1 VEELKRKTATTAEP
15 SHPEAVLPGSTILIV
30 GSGPIVIGQA
40 CEFDYSGTQACR
52 VLKEDGYR
60 VVLVNSNPATI
71 MTDPEVAHRTYI
83 EPITPAVVAKILEK
97 EKVHALLPT
106 LGGQTALNVA
116 VALAEDGTLQRLG
129 VRLIGANLDAIK
141 KAEDRDLFRETM
153 REAGIPLPRS
163 HFAQTLDEA
172 RAFAEEIGYP
182 VIIRPSFT
190 LGGAGGGRAE
200 NPTEL
205 LHIAEE
211 ALRLSPAHT
220 TLIEEDLTGWK
231 EIELEVMRDH
241 HDNAVIVCG
250 IENLDPMGVHT
261 GDSITVAPIQTLTD
275 REVQRLRD
283 MALEVLRAVGVNTG
297 GSNVQ
302 FAVNP
307 NDGRMVVIEMNPRVS
322 RSSALASKA
331 TGFPIAKI
339 AARLAVGRTLD
350 EIPNDITRVTP
361 ACFEPTLDYVVVKVP
376 RWNFEKFPS
385 ADPTLGTRMKS
396 VGEVMALGRTFPEAF
411 MKALASL
418 EIDGLDGLLDGT
430 ALGRSGPITDEEL
443 RRPTWKRCFFLLE
456 AFRRGMSI
464 EKVHAL
470 TKIDPWFLAQL
481 QAIIAEEKSVRD
493 RLPRALESQN
503 LTAAKRI
510 LREAKRH
517 GLGDPHLASLLGL
530 AEDDVR
536 ALRHRLEIRPVMK
549 AVDTCAAEFPAE
561 TPYFYSTYDEED
573 ESAPL
578 GPSSVVV
585 LGSGPN
591 RIGQG
596 VEFDYCCVRA
606 AKAFRKAGRPVVF
619 INSNPETVSTDY
631 DTSDRLYFEPLT
643 REHVRNVLDKEQPSG
658 VVLQFGGQTPL
669 KLAGTVISAG
679 VPILGTPKES
689 IDAAENRE
697 IFRRLLNRIGMTQ
710 PRSRIA
716 VSKDSVLSEAER
728 VGFPVLVRPSFV
740 LGGRGMRIV
749 YNRTELELLLAD
761 GVTVTED
768 TPLLIDAFLEDAVE
782 IDVDAVTDGERVLTG
797 AVLEHVEEAGVH
809 SGDSSCLTPPYS
821 IGVETESELRKMTT
835 ELARALGV
843 IGLLNVQYA
852 IKGDTIFVIEA
863 NPRASRTVPFV
874 SKATGMPLVDLA
886 VQAILGRSLP
896 DRAEQGAHI
905 PGADGF
911 LISVK
916 KPVLPFD
923 RFPGADSLLGPEMKS
938 TGEVMGTGSHFGEAY
953 AKAQEGAGEPLPT
966 EGTVFISVPD
976 RDKRAIVFMAKQLIG
991 MGFHLVATSGTWRFL
1006 TLNGVT
1012 VDRIYKVG
1020 EGRPAVPDV
1029 IRAGRIQLV
1038 LNTPLGRKSKDDER
1052 AIRLAAVARRVPC
1065 VTTLPGMLAAVS
1077 GIEALRGEA
1086 FLVRAL
1092 QDMGNRTDIEGVE
1105 ENGGVRPVVP
1115 AATMAG
1121 GPTGGRRDLIS

>member
-1 VEELKRKTATTAEP
+1 VEKLSP
-15 SHPEAVLPGSTILIV
+15 LPPGATILIV

-83 EPITPAVVAKILEK
+83 EPITPAVVAMILEK
-97 EKVHALLPT
+97 EKIDALLPT

-116 VALAEDGTLQRLG
+116 VALAENGTLDRLG
-129 VRLIGANLDAIK
+129 VRLIGANLDAIR
-141 KAEDRDLFRETM
+141 KAEDRDLFRDTM

-163 HFAQTLDEA
+163 G
-172 RAFAEEIGYP
+172 FAETIAEAETIAREIGYP

-200 NPTEL
+200 NQTEL

-220 TLIEEDLTGWK
+220 TLVEEDLTGWK

-275 REVQRLRD
+275 RELQRLRD

-307 NDGRMVVIEMNPRVS
+307 RDGRIVVIEMNPRVS

-361 ACFEPTLDYVVVKVP
+361 ACFEPTLDYVVVKIP

-418 EIDGLDGLLDGT
+418 EIDNLDGLIDGT
-430 ALGRSGPITDEEL
+430 QLGRSGPLTDEEL
-443 RRPTWKRCFFLLE
+443 AKPTWKRIFLLLE
-456 AFRRGMSI
+456 AFRRGHS
-464 EKVHAL
+464 VLRLNAL
-470 TKIDPWFLAQL
+470 THIDPWFLDQIS
-481 QAIIAEEKSVRD
+481 QIIDQEKAVRD
-493 RLPRALESQN
+493 RLPKALEAQDVPS
-503 LTAAKRI
+503 AKHI
-510 LREAKRH
+510 LRDAKQH
-517 GLGDPHLASLLGL
+517 GLGDPHLGSILGL

-573 ESAPL
+573 EAAPL
-578 GPSSVVV
+578 GSNSVVV

-643 REHVRNVLDKEQPSG
+643 QEHVRNVLDKEQPSG

-669 KLAGTVISAG
+669 KLAGVIMASG
-679 VPILGTPKES
+679 TPILGTPKRA

-697 IFRRLLNRIGMTQ
+697 IFRRLLTRLGMRQ

-716 VSKDSVLSEAER
+716 VSRDAVLPEAER
-728 VGFPVLVRPSFV
+728 VGYPVLVRPSFV

-749 YNRTELELLLAD
+749 YNRTELELLLRE
-761 GVTVTED
+761 GVTVTEEN
-768 TPLLIDAFLEDAVE
+768 PLLIDAFLEDAVE
-782 IDVDAVTDGERVLTG
+782 IDVDAVTDGERVVTG

-821 IGVETESELRKMTT
+821 IGADTEAELRAMTA

-843 IGLLNVQYA
+843 VGLLNVQYA
-852 IKGDTIFVIEA
+852 VKGETIFVIEA

-886 VQAILGRSLP
+886 VEAILGRPLP
-896 DRAEQGAHI
+896 DWAERGRGI
-905 PGADGF
+905 PGADDF

-966 EGTVFISVPD
+966 QGTVFLSVPD
-976 RDKRAIVFMAKQLIG
+976 RDKRAIVFLAKQLVG
-991 MGFHLVATSGTWRFL
+991 MGFRILATTGTWRFL
-1006 TLNGVT
+1006 KLNGVPA
-1012 VDRIYKVG
+1012 DRVFKVG
-1020 EGRPAVPDV
+1020 EGKPTVVDA
-1029 IRAGRIQLV
+1029 ITSGHIHLV
-1038 LNTPLGRKSKDDER
+1038 LNTPLGRKSKNDER

-1065 VTTLPGMLAAVS
+1065 VTTIPGMLAAVS

-1086 FLVRAL
+1086 FEVRAL
-1092 QDMGNRTDIEGVE
+1092 QDMGNRTDTQGVE
-1105 ENGGVRPVVP
+1105 ENGGVRPEISVSSP
-1115 AATMAG
+1115 
-1121 GPTGGRRDLIS
+1121 GRGRGH

>member
-1 VEELKRKTATTAEP
+1 VSKLK
-15 SHPEAVLPGSTILIV
+15 PEAVPPGSTILIV

-83 EPITPAVVAKILEK
+83 EPITPPVVAKILEK
-97 EKVHALLPT
+97 EKIHALLPT

-116 VALAEDGTLQRLG
+116 VALAENGTLERLG
-129 VRLIGANLDAIK
+129 VQLIGANLDAIK
-141 KAEDRDLFRETM
+141 KAEDRDQFRETM
-153 REAGIPLPRS
+153 RNAGIPLPRS
-163 HFAQTLDEA
+163 GFALSLPEA
-172 RAFAEEIGYP
+172 ESIADEIGYP
-182 VIIRPSFT
+182 VIVRPSFT

-200 NPTEL
+200 NPAEL

-307 NDGRMVVIEMNPRVS
+307 RDGRMVVIEMNPRVS

-361 ACFEPTLDYVVVKVP
+361 ACFEPTLDYVVVKIP

-418 EIDGLDGLLDGT
+418 EIDGLEGLIDGT
-430 ALGRSGPITDEEL
+430 ALGRSGRITDDEL
-443 RRPTWKRCFFLLE
+443 AKPTWKRGFLLLE
-456 AFRRGMSI
+456 AFRRGLGI
-464 EKVHAL
+464 DHLHAL
-470 TKIDPWFLAQL
+470 THIDPWFLDQLSQIVAQ
-481 QAIIAEEKSVRD
+481 EKTVRD
-493 RLPRALESQN
+493 QLPLALERQN
-503 LTAAKRI
+503 LPVAKHI
-510 LREAKRH
+510 LRNAKQQ
-517 GLGDPHLASLLGL
+517 GLGDPQLGSILGL

-536 ALRHRLEIRPVMK
+536 ALRHRLDIRPVMK

-561 TPYFYSTYDEED
+561 TPYFYSTYDQED
-573 ESAPL
+573 EGVPL
-578 GPSSVVV
+578 GPESVVV

-606 AKAFRKAGRPVVF
+606 AQAFRKAGRPVVF

-669 KLAGTVISAG
+669 KLAGTIVSSG
-679 VPILGTPKES
+679 VPILGTPKHA

-697 IFRRLLNRIGMTQ
+697 IFRRLLNRLGMRQ

-716 VSKDSVLSEAER
+716 VSRDAVLPEAER
-728 VGFPVLVRPSFV
+728 VGYPVLVRPSFV

-749 YNRTELELLLAD
+749 YNRTELELLLSE

-768 TPLLIDAFLEDAVE
+768 NPLLIDAFLEDAVE
-782 IDVDAVTDGERVLTG
+782 IDVDAVTDGETVLTG

-821 IGVETESELRKMTT
+821 IGAETEAELREMTA

-843 IGLLNVQYA
+843 VGLLNVQYA
-852 IKGDTIFVIEA
+852 VKGDDIFVIEA

-886 VQAILGRSLP
+886 VQSILGPALP
-896 DRAEQGAHI
+896 ERKPDDAGL

-916 KPVLPFD
+916 KPVLPFE

-966 EGTVFISVPD
+966 EGTVFLSVPD
-976 RDKRAIVFMAKQLIG
+976 ADKRAIVFLAKQLVG
-991 MGFHLVATSGTWRFL
+991 MGFQILATRGTWRFL
-1006 TLNGVT
+1006 RLNGVPA
-1012 VDRIYKVG
+1012 DRVFKMG
-1020 EGRPAVPDV
+1020 EGKPTVVDA
-1029 IRAGRIQLV
+1029 ITSGNIHLV
-1038 LNTPLGRKSKDDER
+1038 LNTPLGRKSKTDER

-1065 VTTLPGMLAAVS
+1065 VTTIPGMLAAVS

-1086 FLVRAL
+1086 FEVRAL
-1092 QDMGNRTDIEGVE
+1092 QDMGNRTDTQGVE
-1105 ENGGVRPVVP
+1105 EKGKARLVTSLSSPDVPAGVRHS
-1115 AATMAG
+1115 
-1121 GPTGGRRDLIS
+1121 DKIS